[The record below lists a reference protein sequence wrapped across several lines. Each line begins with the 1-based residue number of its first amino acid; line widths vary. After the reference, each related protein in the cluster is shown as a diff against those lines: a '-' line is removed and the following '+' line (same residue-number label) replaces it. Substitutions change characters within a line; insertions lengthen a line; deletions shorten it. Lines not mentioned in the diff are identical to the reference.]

1 MTDKQRL
8 VLRLGV
14 LVALLLGLFPPYSR
28 VKVWGN
34 EKIDQPSVYGF
45 LFAPPETESF
55 IAEPATGYYEYSLDA
70 GRLFAQWGVILVLIW
85 VLYASFDAGTRKK
98 NEEGAPAL

>member
-28 VKVWGN
+28 VKVWGTD
-34 EKIDQPSVYGF
+34 KIDEPSVYGF
-45 LFAPPETESF
+45 LFTPPETESF
-55 IAEPATGYYEYSLDA
+55 VAEPPTGYYQYSLDA
-70 GRLFAQWGVILVLIW
+70 GRLFAQWGVLLVLTW
-85 VLYASFDAGTRKK
+85 VLYVSFDTGRRK
-98 NEEGAPAL
+98 EGETGAPAP